1 MTKLAHE
8 SRGAGPTLVL
18 LHAFPFDRR
27 MWSEEVARLSDGRR
41 VVAVDLR
48 GFGESPLWGEP
59 TIDELGDDVVALL
72 DELGVPMASVCGL
85 SMGGYVAL
93 SIAERHRGRVAAL
106 VLADTRAAADSDV
119 AGLARQATMRQVR
132 SDGPA
137 AFLDGVPER
146 LLSRHASDDLRQRVR
161 DLCVDRSET
170 ILAATRAMAH
180 RPDRTSLLAA
190 HRLPDAGHL
199 RRRGHDVAGAGDA
212 LAGGADSGGRV
223 RRDRRRGASVEPG
236 SARSLRRSGRAIPR
250 RARSVATE
258 DSRASRSRAASCE
271 SAADRCSWRPCR
283 SSCSR

>member
-27 MWSEEVARLSDGRR
+27 MWSEELARLSDGRR
-41 VVAVDLR
+41 VVALDLR

-93 SIAERHRGRVAAL
+93 SMVERHRSRVAAL
-106 VLADTRAAADSDV
+106 VLADTRSAADSDV
-119 AGLARQATMRQVR
+119 ARAAREATMRQVR

-137 AFLDGVPER
+137 SFLDGVAER
-146 LLSRHASDDLRQRVR
+146 LLSRHASEDLRQRVR
-161 DLCVDRSET
+161 DLCVERAET

-180 RPDRTSLLAA
+180 RPDRTALLSRIDCPTLVVCGGEDTTSPAPEMRSLAAQIPDAEYVEIAGAGHLSNLEAPDRFDEALARFLAA
-190 HRLPDAGHL
+190 HDF
-199 RRRGHDVAGAGDA
+199 
-212 LAGGADSGGRV
+212 
-223 RRDRRRGASVEPG
+223 
-236 SARSLRRSGRAIPR
+236 
-250 RARSVATE
+250 
-258 DSRASRSRAASCE
+258 
-271 SAADRCSWRPCR
+271 
-283 SSCSR
+283 

>member
-1 MTKLAHE
+1 MTKLAHQ
-8 SRGAGPTLVL
+8 SRGSGPTLVL

-27 MWSEEVARLSDGRR
+27 MWSEELARLSDVRR
-41 VVAVDLR
+41 VIAVDLR

-93 SIAERHRGRVAAL
+93 SIVERHRGRVAAL

-119 AGLARQATMRQVR
+119 AKLAREATMRQVR

-146 LLSRHASDDLRQRVR
+146 LLSRHATDDLRQRVR

-180 RPDRTSLLAA
+180 RPDRTALLPRIDCPTLVVCGGEDTTSPAPEMRSFAAQIPGAEYVEIAGAGHLSNLEAPDRFDEAVARFLAA
-190 HRLPDAGHL
+190 HDL
-199 RRRGHDVAGAGDA
+199 
-212 LAGGADSGGRV
+212 
-223 RRDRRRGASVEPG
+223 
-236 SARSLRRSGRAIPR
+236 
-250 RARSVATE
+250 
-258 DSRASRSRAASCE
+258 
-271 SAADRCSWRPCR
+271 
-283 SSCSR
+283 

>member
-27 MWSEEVARLSDGRR
+27 MWSEELARLSDGRR

-59 TIDELGDDVVALL
+59 TVDELGDDVVALL
-72 DELGVPMASVCGL
+72 DELGVPMAAVCGL

-93 SIAERHRGRVAAL
+93 SVAERHRGRVAAL

-119 AGLARQATMRQVR
+119 AKLAREATMRQVR
-132 SDGPA
+132 DDGPA

-170 ILAATRAMAH
+170 ILAATRALAH
-180 RPDRTSLLAA
+180 RPDRTSLLPRIDCPTLVICGGEDTTSPAPEMRSLAA
-190 HRLPDAGHL
+190 QIPGAEYVEIAGAGHL
-199 RRRGHDVAGAGDA
+199 SNLEAPDRFDEAVARFLAAHD
-212 LAGGADSGGRV
+212 L
-223 RRDRRRGASVEPG
+223 
-236 SARSLRRSGRAIPR
+236 
-250 RARSVATE
+250 
-258 DSRASRSRAASCE
+258 
-271 SAADRCSWRPCR
+271 
-283 SSCSR
+283 

>member
-48 GFGESPLWGEP
+48 GFGGSTLWGEP

-93 SIAERHRGRVAAL
+93 SMAERHRGRVAAL
-106 VLADTRAAADSDV
+106 VLADTRAVADSEV
-119 AGLARQATMRQVR
+119 AKLAREATMRKVR
-132 SDGPA
+132 DDGPG
-137 AFLDGVPER
+137 AFLDGIPER

-161 DLCVDRSET
+161 DLCVDRAET

-180 RPDRTSLLAA
+180 RPDRTSLLPRIDCPTLVICGGEDTTSPAPEMRSLAA
-190 HRLPDAGHL
+190 QIPGAEYVEIAGAGHL
-199 RRRGHDVAGAGDA
+199 SNLEAPDRFDEAVARFLAAHD
-212 LAGGADSGGRV
+212 L
-223 RRDRRRGASVEPG
+223 
-236 SARSLRRSGRAIPR
+236 
-250 RARSVATE
+250 
-258 DSRASRSRAASCE
+258 
-271 SAADRCSWRPCR
+271 
-283 SSCSR
+283 

>member
-27 MWSEEVARLSDGRR
+27 MWSEELARLSDGRR

-59 TIDELGDDVVALL
+59 TVDELGDDVVALL
-72 DELGVPMASVCGL
+72 DELGVPMAAVCGL

-93 SIAERHRGRVAAL
+93 SVAERHRGRVAAL

-119 AGLARQATMRQVR
+119 AKLAREATMRQVR

-137 AFLDGVPER
+137 VFLDGVPER

-161 DLCVDRSET
+161 DLCVDRAET
-170 ILAATRAMAH
+170 ILAATRALAH
-180 RPDRTSLLAA
+180 RPDRTSLLPRIDCPTLVICGGEDTTSPAPEMRSLAA
-190 HRLPDAGHL
+190 QIPGAEYVEIAGAGHL
-199 RRRGHDVAGAGDA
+199 SNLEAPDRFDEAVARFLAAHD
-212 LAGGADSGGRV
+212 L
-223 RRDRRRGASVEPG
+223 
-236 SARSLRRSGRAIPR
+236 
-250 RARSVATE
+250 
-258 DSRASRSRAASCE
+258 
-271 SAADRCSWRPCR
+271 
-283 SSCSR
+283 